1 MMVQHHS
8 WLHVFLLIP
17 EVVQLLL
24 AGEADP
30 NLRNSNGMSALISA
44 CIVGCLES
52 VELLLMY
59 GADPSLPGP
68 GGLTALDIA
77 AYEGHKDIVDL
88 IHAVELSQSS
98 STSPVLTASEIA
110 ANVDN
115 EKLNILNKAIE
126 KMFIKKTEYYFISSQ
141 YKTLDKSLP
150 SKNTVFDSV
159 R

>member
-1 MMVQHHS
+1 MVQHHS

-59 GADPSLPGP
+59 GADPSLQTPDGV
-68 GGLTALDIA
+68 TALDLA
-77 AYEGHKDIVDL
+77 ASNGHEDIVDL
-88 IHAVELSQSS
+88 INAVELSQSG
-98 STSPVLTASEIA
+98 PHPPHL
-110 ANVDN
+110 
-115 EKLNILNKAIE
+115 
-126 KMFIKKTEYYFISSQ
+126 FSQ
-141 YKTLDKSLP
+141 LVRLLP
-150 SKNTVFDSV
+150 M
-159 R
+159 